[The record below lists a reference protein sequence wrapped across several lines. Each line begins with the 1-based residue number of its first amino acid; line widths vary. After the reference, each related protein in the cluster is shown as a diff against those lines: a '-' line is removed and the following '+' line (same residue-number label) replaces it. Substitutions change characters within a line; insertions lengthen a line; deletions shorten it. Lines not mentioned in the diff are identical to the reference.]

1 MCIILRTRVKMRANM
16 FFEKLARFIRR
27 PHYNHISPSNHGHM
41 HSSHI
46 EHWALAHTFHT
57 HANARASYVISM
69 SSYFLAL
76 HIRFRLSE
84 ETKKYYLAHV
94 STGLLQSPDS
104 RNNTNNYV
112 DMRTLAHSR
121 QYRYSLCS
129 DIVCAAR
136 GLCYAMLLIEQAHQR
151 VPTTG

>member
-27 PHYNHISPSNHGHM
+27 PHYNHISPSNHGPY
-41 HSSHI
+41 
-46 EHWALAHTFHT
+46 AFFAYRTLGTCAYF
-57 HANARASYVISM
+57 SYSCKRSRIIC
-69 SSYFLAL
+69 YL
-76 HIRFRLSE
+76 HVLLFPCSPYLFRLSE

-104 RNNTNNYV
+104 HNNTNNYV